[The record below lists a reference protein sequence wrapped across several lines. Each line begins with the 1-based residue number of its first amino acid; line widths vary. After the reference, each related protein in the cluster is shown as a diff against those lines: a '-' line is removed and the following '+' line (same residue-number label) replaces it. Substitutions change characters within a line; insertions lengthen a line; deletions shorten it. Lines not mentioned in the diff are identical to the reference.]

1 MKITK
6 DSGAIIVDFWN
17 FQLGFTDTFLD
28 DASNGIK
35 QIWRIN
41 WGHLPDA
48 IISEFRNL
56 KGKSV
61 TVEANNVKIYL
72 SVEEDDYK
80 LKGYMAGIRDHF
92 KFSIIESERVTRR
105 RKCHHCKKESIVRI
119 EKGVDVSI
127 AVDIVL
133 GNYKTIFL
141 LSSDTDL
148 LPAIKKAK
156 EIGRRVIYVG
166 AEKFWPVFEP
176 YCFDKLP
183 LESIVGRITSINPK
197 SRLRIDAN
205 AYSEAYLDATSSIES
220 A

>member
-6 DSGAIIVDFWN
+6 DSGAIIIDFWN

-41 WGHLPDA
+41 WGHVPDA
-48 IISEFRNL
+48 IVSEFHNL
-56 KGKSV
+56 KGKDV
-61 TVEANNVKIYL
+61 TVEAPNVKMYI
-72 SVEEDDYK
+72 SVEADDYK
-80 LKGYMAGIRDHF
+80 LKGYMAGIRDRF
-92 KFSIIESERVTRR
+92 KFSIIESERVTRY
-105 RKCHHCKKESIVRI
+105 RKCHHCRKDSTVRV

-127 AVDIVL
+127 ALDIVL
-133 GNYKTIFL
+133 GNYKTVFL

-148 LPAIKKAK
+148 IPAIKKAK
-156 EIGRRVIYVG
+156 EMGRRVIYVG
-166 AEKFWPVFEP
+166 SEKFWPSFEP

-197 SRLRIDAN
+197 SRQKKVTEDAT
-205 AYSEAYLDATSSIES
+205 AYSEAYPDTRL
-220 A
+220 